1 MKLIIVDDEP
11 KIRKGLFKLLDAQEG
26 FKVTGIFEDVR
37 SALKALYELE
47 ADVIITDIKM
57 PEVSGLELIRQIRE
71 RNLKLRIIILSGYS
85 NFSYAQK
92 AIELG
97 VTRYLLKPTDPR
109 ELISVLREVEREL
122 QPEASEKDGKQN
134 QSAEGENEVGN
145 LLVVKAI
152 KYIEVHYGGKITLK
166 DMARELHLSPNY
178 LCELFKRHTGKN
190 LMEYVTEYRMQ
201 KAKSY
206 LNHVEYKVADVAE
219 MVGYR
224 EAKYFS
230 SAFKKAYGI
239 TPLEY
244 RNRR

>member
-11 KIRKGLFKLLDAQEG
+11 KIRKGLCKLLDAQEG
-26 FKVTGIFEDVR
+26 FVVTGVFEDVH
-37 SALKALYELE
+37 SVLKALYELE

-71 RNLKLRIIILSGYS
+71 RNLNIRIIILSGYS

-109 ELISVLREVEREL
+109 ELLSVLREVEREL
-122 QPEASEKDGKQN
+122 SPEVSGQEEQPADGE
-134 QSAEGENEVGN
+134 SEVGN

-152 KYIEVHYGGKITLK
+152 QYIEVHYGGKIALK

-190 LMEYVTEYRMQ
+190 LMEYVTEYRML

-206 LNHVEYKVADVAE
+206 LSHVEYKVADVAE
-219 MVGYR
+219 MVGYK

-244 RNRR
+244 RNKR

>member
-1 MKLIIVDDEP
+1 MKIMIVDDEP
-11 KIRKGLFKLLDAQEG
+11 KIRKGLFKLLNGQEG
-26 FKVTGIFEDVR
+26 WQVVGVYEDAP
-37 SALKALYELE
+37 SALKDLYELE

-57 PEVSGLELIRQIRE
+57 PEVSGLDLIRQIRE
-71 RNLKLRIIILSGYS
+71 RTLNIRIIILSGYS

-109 ELISVLREVEREL
+109 ELLSLLKEIEQEL
-122 QPEASEKDGKQN
+122 IPEASETGTVGRPDR
-134 QSAEGENEVGN
+134 ENEVGN
-145 LLVVKAI
+145 FLVVKAI
-152 KYIEVHYGGKITLK
+152 QYIEIHYGGKIALK
-166 DMARELHLSPNY
+166 DMAKELHLSPNY

-190 LMEYVTEYRMQ
+190 LMEYVTDYRMG
-201 KAKSY
+201 KAKTY
-206 LNHVEYKVADVAE
+206 LNHVEYRVGDVAE
-219 MVGYR
+219 MVGYK

-244 RNRR
+244 RNKP